1 LWLGSSPETSQTFEL
16 TLAIYDPQFN
26 QVDLATSEITIRPIN
41 DYWSLWSTRTQNS
54 GTSPVPTES
63 GRTGNLQ
70 TYQPPKYVAPD
81 SNVPPRGVFTT
92 DNASPDAGRQV
103 LVFVHGFNTSEA
115 DTVEEGNTLYQRL
128 YWAGYRGDLVAFD
141 WQGDDKGTNG
151 GQANFVQYYNRNVRH
166 AFETAPT
173 FATWLKSDVDVWAGG
188 ASNVNILAH
197 SLGNMVAWEALR
209 ETAATPNAP
218 KIANNLLSVESAIPQ
233 EAFDPLGPVTYQYF
247 GNNAPPAGTRYIAN
261 SDGSQFLS
269 LDDRITYSVDD
280 LEKMSWEG
288 WFNNPGDEPTN
299 ALTGYAFNSYSP
311 NDSVLDGIYL
321 TSDKVT
327 HGTIGPQPQAHYY
340 RPENDGYRTFNE
352 SDDYASIWGKG
363 ELLTTRTLFY
373 GQSDLTQAIGTVP
386 NPLVDATNATNPL
399 TDPYADVNATQL
411 GWSPNQDPTKNGG
424 DHSYLYDATTAAT
437 YDWYLGF
444 IGDALGFHQ
453 GQVPQ

>member
-1 LWLGSSPETSQTFEL
+1 
-16 TLAIYDPQFN
+16 
-26 QVDLATSEITIRPIN
+26 
-41 DYWSLWSTRTQNS
+41 
-54 GTSPVPTES
+54 
-63 GRTGNLQ
+63 
-70 TYQPPKYVAPD
+70 
-81 SNVPPRGVFTT
+81 
-92 DNASPDAGRQV
+92 
-103 LVFVHGFNTSEA
+103 
-115 DTVEEGNTLYQRL
+115 
-128 YWAGYRGDLVAFD
+128 
-141 WQGDDKGTNG
+141 
-151 GQANFVQYYNRNVRH
+151 
-166 AFETAPT
+166 
-173 FATWLKSDVDVWAGG
+173 
-188 ASNVNILAH
+188 
-197 SLGNMVAWEALR
+197 MVAWEALR